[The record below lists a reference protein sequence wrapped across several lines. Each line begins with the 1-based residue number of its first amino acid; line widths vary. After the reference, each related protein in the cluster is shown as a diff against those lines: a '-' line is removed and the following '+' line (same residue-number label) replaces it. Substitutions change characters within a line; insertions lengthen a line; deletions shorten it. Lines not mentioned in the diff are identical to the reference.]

1 MAFAIGG
8 AGALLKAFIPS
19 FPGLISYRR
28 GAIGRA
34 APVRPAALSP
44 QAEAALAP
52 LGLLPD
58 GPVDPEAAPRARL
71 APDVAARNFVRW
83 AQALELDGDYATRSI
98 YALYCEFS
106 EVDGRPPLRDARFL
120 PALAETEGVT
130 AVAQGK
136 DKARRSW
143 RWTIAPAKPIEVVA
157 EAIADVWSHVSA
169 PAPDRVAKAATPKPD
184 PAPVP
189 QGAAPAIAAAGA
201 AEAAA
206 RDLEPGATTPA
217 PAAPPAD
224 ASRLAAPASARAPE
238 ASAPAVAQ
246 APPAVARQPMPQSAA
261 PKAPAAAS
269 ASAGA
274 IAAASAPAPAKP
286 ARSVIVLPRFVPDA
300 DHPFSPA
307 ALRERQKS
315 ARRLRLNA
323 AHSRKQRGALR
334 RAA

>member
-1 MAFAIGG
+1 M
-8 AGALLKAFIPS
+8 P
-19 FPGLISYRR
+19 YRR
-28 GAIGRA
+28 GAIGGPAAARA
-34 APVRPAALSP
+34 AALSP
-44 QAEAALAP
+44 EAEAALAP

-58 GPVDPEAAPRARL
+58 GPIDPDAAPRARL
-71 APDVAARNFVRW
+71 APDVAARNFVLW
-83 AQALELDGDYATRSI
+83 AQVLGLDGDYATRSI

-106 EVDGRPPLRDARFL
+106 EVDGRPPLRDTRFL

-130 AVAQGK
+130 TIARGK
-136 DKARRSW
+136 DKSRRGW
-143 RWTIAPAKPIEVVA
+143 RWTIAPAKPIDVVA

-169 PAPDRVAKAATPKPD
+169 PAADRAAKTAASKPD

-189 QGAAPAIAAAGA
+189 QGAAPAIAAADTAAVAAPGLDRGA
-201 AEAAA
+201 AA
-206 RDLEPGATTPA
+206 PA
-217 PAAPPAD
+217 PAALPAD
-224 ASRLAAPASARAPE
+224 ASKLAAPAPARAPE
-238 ASAPAVAQ
+238 APAPVVAQ

-261 PKAPAAAS
+261 PKAPAAAD
-269 ASAGA
+269 ASAGV
-274 IAAASAPAPAKP
+274 IAAASAAAPAKP
-286 ARSVIVLPRFVPDA
+286 VRSAIVLPRFVPDV